1 MAWLMLAGSVIFETF
16 ADTSMKLSDGF
27 RKKAWIVGIAVG
39 YLVSFYLMSHV
50 LAELPLGLT
59 YAIWTGV
66 SIVLTAI
73 VGRIIWKELFTWKK
87 ALGMTL
93 IIVGVAL
100 LRMGA

>member
-1 MAWLMLAGSVIFETF
+1 
-16 ADTSMKLSDGF
+16 
-27 RKKAWIVGIAVG
+27 
-39 YLVSFYLMSHV
+39 MSHV

-87 ALGMTL
+87 VLGMTL

>member
-73 VGRIIWKELFTWKK
+73 VGRIIWKV
-87 ALGMTL
+87 LGMTL